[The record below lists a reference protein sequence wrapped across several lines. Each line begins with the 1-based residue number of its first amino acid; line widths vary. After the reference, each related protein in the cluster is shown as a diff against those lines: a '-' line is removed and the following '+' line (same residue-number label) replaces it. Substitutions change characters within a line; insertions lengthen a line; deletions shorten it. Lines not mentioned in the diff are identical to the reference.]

1 MPFFIGLFFGIC
13 VVYLLAGVGTKT
25 NRVIQSS
32 GREIICS
39 VHAYFQQE
47 YEAGGSK
54 IPLQRIIERTASA
67 VGRSEKKLLGQF

>member
-1 MPFFIGLFFGIC
+1 MQYIGVSLGVSVPFLIGLFFGIC
-13 VVYLLAGVGTKT
+13 IVYLLAGVGSKT

-54 IPLQRIIERTASA
+54 IPLQRIEIENSY
-67 VGRSEKKLLGQF
+67 K